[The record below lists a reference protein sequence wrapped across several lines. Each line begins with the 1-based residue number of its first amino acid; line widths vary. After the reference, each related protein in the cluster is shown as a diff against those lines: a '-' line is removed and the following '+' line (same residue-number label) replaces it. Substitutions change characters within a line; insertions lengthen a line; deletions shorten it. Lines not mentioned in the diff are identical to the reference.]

1 MQIHKNSSLG
11 YNRDRV
17 EISSLY
23 SYLRRELF
31 MSSEGKIRKIGN
43 SLGVIIPA
51 AMLKKLDVQDGD
63 TVYISLED
71 DGIKIRNTEQK
82 QIDDDFKQ
90 KVITI
95 LNEYMKEHKIK

>member
-1 MQIHKNSSLG
+1 MYKNSSLG
-11 YNRDRV
+11 YSKDGV

-23 SYLRRELF
+23 SYLRRELL
-31 MSSEGKIRKIGN
+31 MDAEGKIRKIGN
-43 SLGVIIPA
+43 SLGVILPS
-51 AMLKKLDVQDGD
+51 AMLKKLEVQDGD

-71 DGIKIRNTEQK
+71 DGIKIRNTKQK

-95 LNEYMKEHKIK
+95 IEQYMKEHKNK

>member
-1 MQIHKNSSLG
+1 
-11 YNRDRV
+11 V

-23 SYLRRELF
+23 SYLRRELL
-31 MSSEGKIRKIGN
+31 MDAEGKIRKIGN
-43 SLGVIIPA
+43 SLGVILPS
-51 AMLKKLDVQDGD
+51 AMLKKLDVKDGD

-71 DGIKIRNTEQK
+71 DGIKIRNIEQK

-95 LNEYMKEHKIK
+95 IEEYMKKEHGSK

>member
-1 MQIHKNSSLG
+1 M
-11 YNRDRV
+11 DA
-17 EISSLY
+17 
-23 SYLRRELF
+23 
-31 MSSEGKIRKIGN
+31 EGKIRKIGN
-43 SLGVIIPA
+43 SLGVILPS

-82 QIDDDFKQ
+82 QIDDDFKL

-95 LNEYMKEHKIK
+95 IKEYMREHGDK

>member
-1 MQIHKNSSLG
+1 MFKSSSLG
-11 YNRDRV
+11 YNKDGV

-23 SYLRRELF
+23 SYLRRELL
-31 MSSEGKIRKIGN
+31 MDAEGKIRKIGN
-43 SLGVIIPA
+43 SLGVILPA
-51 AMLKKLDVQDGD
+51 AMLKKLEVQDGD

>member
-1 MQIHKNSSLG
+1 MFKSSSLG
-11 YNRDRV
+11 YNKDRV

-23 SYLRRELF
+23 SYLRRELL
-31 MSSEGKIRKIGN
+31 MDAEGKIRKIGN
-43 SLGVIIPA
+43 SLGVILPS
-51 AMLKKLDVQDGD
+51 AMLKKLEVQDGD

-95 LNEYMKEHKIK
+95 IEEYMKKEHGSK

>member
-1 MQIHKNSSLG
+1 MFKSSSLG
-11 YNRDRV
+11 YNKDRV

-23 SYLRRELF
+23 SYLRRELL
-31 MSSEGKIRKIGN
+31 MDAEGKIRKIGN
-43 SLGVIIPA
+43 SLGVILPS

-82 QIDDDFKQ
+82 QIDDDFKL

-95 LNEYMKEHKIK
+95 IKEYMREHGDK

>member
-51 AMLKKLDVQDGD
+51 TMLKKLDVQDGD